1 MDPYKYDLIVIGS
14 GPAGEK
20 GAAQAAYFG
29 KRVALIEKEPP
40 PNYGGAAANTGTLPS
55 KTLRETAL
63 FLSGFRNRRLD
74 GLEFRW
80 KDRVDIR
87 QLMARRQA
95 VVAHEQKRIQS
106 NLERHR
112 IDVYEGHGSFAGPHT
127 VAVRRRNSPETLLR
141 GEVVL
146 VASGSTPY
154 RPDAFRVDDPRIVDS
169 DTILDIEELPQSLL
183 VVGGG
188 VIGCEY
194 ACMFAIIGVD
204 VTLVEKRDRLL
215 GFLDAEVSDAL
226 TSRMREL
233 DITLYLN
240 DSVVEI
246 DRRGLRINVRLATGP
261 QLEPDLTL
269 ISSGRMGNTKML
281 GLDRLGV
288 AIDERGRI
296 EVDNTFQTSVPYVYA
311 AGDIIKGPAL
321 ASTAMEQ
328 GRIAMVHAFQLE
340 FQRSLGT
347 ILPYGIYTIPECSM
361 AGPTERELTEQGIP
375 YVVGRATY
383 DSNARGQIVGDKDGF
398 LKLIYQSDDMTLLA
412 VHVIGEAATELVHI
426 GLTAMQVNAK
436 AELFIH
442 SCFNYPTLSEMYKYA
457 TYDALGRRAR
467 RKAGQQE

>member
-1 MDPYKYDLIVIGS
+1 VDPYKYDLIVIGS